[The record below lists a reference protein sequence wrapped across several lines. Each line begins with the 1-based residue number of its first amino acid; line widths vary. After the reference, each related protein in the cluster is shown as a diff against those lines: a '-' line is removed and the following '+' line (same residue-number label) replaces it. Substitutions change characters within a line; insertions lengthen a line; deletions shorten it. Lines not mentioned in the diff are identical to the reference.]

1 MKTLHLLIGL
11 NMCSI
16 ITNAILPL
24 SVIVT
29 SIVLVF
35 PITTSQGGAG
45 ILRISLNVSLHSVM
59 LSLMMFIVND
69 FDISPTAIST
79 EIDLLR

>member
-1 MKTLHLLIGL
+1 MDNITPSITFLI
-11 NMCSI
+11 
-16 ITNAILPL
+16 PL
-24 SVIVT
+24 SVTVT
-29 SIVLVF
+29 SVVSVF

-69 FDISPTAIST
+69 FDISPAAILMVVES
-79 EIDLLR
+79 IL